1 MRFFVRERAVPVS
14 KNSAAGAALPLAN
27 LSHNSKIYGC
37 GVVCCIGAVTA
48 ASVTFAAAIP
58 APVQYSKLR
67 HIFSNSVQPRICEN
81 MKKISS

>member
-14 KNSAAGAALPLAN
+14 KNSAAGAALPLDN

-48 ASVTFAAAIP
+48 ASVTFAAATP
-58 APVQYSKLR
+58 APVQHSKLR